1 MPRPY
6 SGDLRRR
13 VVVAALE
20 GGQSRNEI
28 ARRFVVGRSSVY
40 RWIET
45 AQAEGRLEAKP
56 MRGASGPVIRDE
68 AEAALK
74 DLVKAE
80 NHLTL
85 LEYRD
90 RLAEE
95 TGVRVHPWTIGR
107 AMPTWSRSCC
117 LSCAAP
123 GPMPCWSWT
132 ISPPTKPGPCARSS
146 TAPASP
152 ISTFLATRPTS
163 TRSNPPGPR

>member
-20 GGQSRNEI
+20 DGQSRNEI

-95 TGVRVHPWTIGR
+95 TGVRVHPWTVGRSLGRLRLTRKKAELARGR
-107 AMPTWSRSCC
+107 AGRSGGQGG
-117 LSCAAP
+117 AP
-123 GPMPCWSWT
+123 S
-132 ISPPTKPGPCARSS
+132 
-146 TAPASP
+146 
-152 ISTFLATRPTS
+152 LA
-163 TRSNPPGPR
+163 